1 MPKFLIRLHGE
12 NYKIKIE
19 KRDFLFR
26 KRSEWKDVGFYTTRF
41 VESETANEAIEK
53 ALEMVR
59 KELEEI
65 AVSNQNSNLTFDEI
79 EEDEEA
85 FDLYAPE
92 AGFTFYVE
100 SDDLINDNV

>member
-12 NYKIKIE
+12 NYRIKIE

-53 ALEMVR
+53 ALELVR
-59 KELEEI
+59 KELEEV
-65 AVSNQNSNLTFDEI
+65 AVSNQNSNLTFDKI
-79 EEDEEA
+79 EENEEA
-85 FDLYAPE
+85 FDLYAPGS
-92 AGFTFYVE
+92 GFGFYVKE
-100 SDDLINDNV
+100 EE